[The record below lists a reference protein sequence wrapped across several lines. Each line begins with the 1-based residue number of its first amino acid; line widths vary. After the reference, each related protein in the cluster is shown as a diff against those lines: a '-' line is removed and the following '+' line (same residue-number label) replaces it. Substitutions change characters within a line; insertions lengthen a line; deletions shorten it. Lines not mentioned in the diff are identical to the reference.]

1 MVENPSIWISRTSQ
15 FPTAMTRPLFR
26 SFTTVA
32 LLWFTGSCKVAYIC
46 DRPQCQPWIS
56 STFPSWYFQEVK
68 GWGKNSGLCFLPV
81 TYNITELHPYCSFFV
96 IFLQFNHSHFPL
108 LIHHLVVAENY
119 QRQLLLCALVKGV
132 EIFSAVG
139 NKGVLVLALHE
150 LWVRKMTNSFAMEV
164 VSTSRVFSPLS
175 HKIGISNCT
184 RVDPDWAGFDC
195 HWSQA
200 QTRYFACSSLD

>member
-1 MVENPSIWISRTSQ
+1 MVEDPSIWISRTSQ

-26 SFTTVA
+26 SFTTFA

-56 STFPSWYFQEVK
+56 STFQ
-68 GWGKNSGLCFLPV
+68 
-81 TYNITELHPYCSFFV
+81 LHPYCSFFV